1 MAKADYYETLG
12 VSKNASKE
20 EIKSAYRKQAM
31 KYHPDRNPGDKSA
44 EAKFK
49 EASEAYQVLSDSQ
62 KKSNYDQFGHA
73 AFENGGGGKGG
84 FGGFEDFGGFD
95 SGSFSSIFDD
105 FFGDFT
111 GGRSRR
117 SSSRSKRGSD
127 LKINIEVTL
136 EEAYEGKKQTFNVP
150 TSEKCSECSGTGAAS
165 GSKPTTCD
173 TCGGHGQVRAQQGFF
188 TLQQTC
194 PDCGGEGKTISNPCK
209 SCRGAGT
216 NKVNKTLSIQIPKGV
231 DDGTQMRLAG
241 KGEAGPRG
249 GSQGDLYVYISLK
262 KHPIFKR
269 SEENLYFE
277 LPISI
282 ADATLGTTIEIPTI
296 DGSKSKVKIPAGTQ
310 NGKQLRLKDK
320 GMPRLRGGGFGDL
333 YLQIKVETP
342 VNLSKEQKILL
353 EKFKELEDSKNN
365 PENESFFRKAKSF
378 WDNLNK

>member
-12 VSKNASKE
+12 VSRNASKD
-20 EIKSAYRKQAM
+20 EIKAAYRKQAM
-31 KYHPDRNPGDKSA
+31 KFHPDRNPGDKSA

-73 AFENGGGGKGG
+73 AFENGGGGRGG

-111 GGRSRR
+111 GGRRR
-117 SSSRSKRGSD
+117 KSPKTRRGSD

-136 EEAYEGKKQTFNVP
+136 EEAYQGKKQTFDLP
-150 TSEKCSECSGTGAAS
+150 TSEKCSSCSGSGAAT
-165 GSKPTTCD
+165 GSKPITCD

-194 PDCGGEGKTISNPCK
+194 PDCAGEGKVITNPCK
-209 SCRGAGT
+209 DCRGSGSK
-216 NKVNKTLSIQIPKGV
+216 KVNKTISIQIPKGV

-249 GSQGDLYVYISLK
+249 GTQGDLYVYISLK

-277 LPISI
+277 LPISF
-282 ADATLGTTIEIPTI
+282 ADAALGTTIEVPTI
-296 DGSKSKVKIPAGTQ
+296 DGSKSKVKIPSGTQ
-310 NGKQLRLKDK
+310 SGKQLRLKDK
-320 GMPRLRGGGFGDL
+320 GMPQLRGNGFGDL
-333 YLQIKVETP
+333 YLQIKVEVP
-342 VNLSKEQKILL
+342 VNLSREQKILL
-353 EKFKELEDSKNN
+353 EKYKELEDSKNN
-365 PENESFFRKAKSF
+365 PENESFFKKAKSF
-378 WDNLNK
+378 WDNLN

>member
-12 VSKNASKE
+12 VSRNASKD
-20 EIKSAYRKQAM
+20 EIKAAYRKQAM
-31 KYHPDRNPGDKSA
+31 KFHPDRNPGDKSA

-73 AFENGGGGKGG
+73 AFENGGGGRGG

-111 GGRSRR
+111 GGRRR
-117 SSSRSKRGSD
+117 KSPKTRRGSD

-136 EEAYEGKKQTFNVP
+136 EEAYQGKKQTFDLP
-150 TSEKCSECSGTGAAS
+150 TSEKCSSCSGSGAAT
-165 GSKPTTCD
+165 GSKPITCD

-194 PDCGGEGKTISNPCK
+194 PDCAGEGKVISNPCK
-209 SCRGAGT
+209 DCRGSGSK
-216 NKVNKTLSIQIPKGV
+216 KVNKTISIQIPKGV

-249 GSQGDLYVYISLK
+249 GTQGDLYVYISLK

-277 LPISI
+277 LPISF
-282 ADATLGTTIEIPTI
+282 ADAALGTTIEVPTI
-296 DGSKSKVKIPAGTQ
+296 DGSKSKVKIPSGTQ
-310 NGKQLRLKDK
+310 SGKQLRLKDK
-320 GMPRLRGGGFGDL
+320 GMPQLRGNGFGDL
-333 YLQIKVETP
+333 YLQIKVEVP
-342 VNLSKEQKILL
+342 VNLSREQKILL
-353 EKFKELEDSKNN
+353 EKYKELEDSNNN
-365 PENESFFRKAKSF
+365 PENESFFKKAKSF
-378 WDNLNK
+378 WDNLN

>member
-12 VSKNASKE
+12 VSKNASKN
-20 EIKSAYRKQAM
+20 EIKAANRKQAM
-31 KYHPDRNPGDKSA
+31 KFHPDRNPGDKSA

-73 AFENGGGGKGG
+73 AFENGGGGRGG

-111 GGRSRR
+111 GGRRR
-117 SSSRSKRGSD
+117 KSPKTRRGSD

-136 EEAYEGKKQTFNVP
+136 EEAYQGKKQTFDLP
-150 TSEKCSECSGTGAAS
+150 TSEKCSSCSGSGAAT
-165 GSKPTTCD
+165 GSKPITCD

-194 PDCGGEGKTISNPCK
+194 PDCAGEGKVISNPCK
-209 SCRGAGT
+209 DCRGSGSK
-216 NKVNKTLSIQIPKGV
+216 KVNKTISIQIPKGV

-249 GSQGDLYVYISLK
+249 GTQGDLYVYISLK

-277 LPISI
+277 LPISF
-282 ADATLGTTIEIPTI
+282 ADAALGTTIEVPTI
-296 DGSKSKVKIPAGTQ
+296 DGSKSKVKIPSGTQ
-310 NGKQLRLKDK
+310 SGKQLRLKDK
-320 GMPRLRGGGFGDL
+320 GMPQLRGNGFGDL
-333 YLQIKVETP
+333 YLQIKVEVP
-342 VNLSKEQKILL
+342 VNLSREQKILL
-353 EKFKELEDSKNN
+353 EKYKELEDSKNN
-365 PENESFFRKAKSF
+365 PENESFFKKAKSF
-378 WDNLNK
+378 WDNLN

>member
-31 KYHPDRNPGDKSA
+31 KYHPDRNPGDKTA
-44 EAKFK
+44 ESKFK

-73 AFENGGGGKGG
+73 AFENGGGGRGG

-111 GGRSRR
+111 GGGRRR

-136 EEAYEGKKQTFNVP
+136 EEAYQGKKQTFNVP
-150 TSEKCSECSGTGAAS
+150 TSEKCSDCSGSGAAS
-165 GSKPTTCD
+165 GSKPKTCD
-173 TCGGHGQVRAQQGFF
+173 TCDGHGQVRAQQGFF

-194 PDCGGEGKTISNPCK
+194 PDCGGEGKTISKPCK
-209 SCRGAGT
+209 ICRGTGT
-216 NKVNKTLSIQIPKGV
+216 NRVNKTLSIQIPKGV

-249 GSQGDLYVYISLK
+249 GTQGDLYVYLSLK

-269 SEENLYFE
+269 EEENLYFE
-277 LPISI
+277 LPVSI
-282 ADATLGTTIEIPTI
+282 VDAALGTTIEIPTI
-296 DGSKSKVKIPAGTQ
+296 DGSKSNVKIPPGTQ
-310 NGKQLRLKDK
+310 TGKQLRLKDK
-320 GMPRLRGGGFGDL
+320 GMPLLRGSGFGDL
-333 YLQIKVETP
+333 YLQIKVEVP
-342 VNLSKEQKILL
+342 VNLSREQKILL
-353 EKFKELEDSKNN
+353 EKYKELEDSKNN
-365 PENESFFRKAKSF
+365 PENESFLKKAKNF
-378 WDNLNK
+378 WDSLS

>member
-12 VSKNASKE
+12 VSRNASKD
-20 EIKSAYRKQAM
+20 EIKAAYRKQAM
-31 KYHPDRNPGDKSA
+31 KFHPDRNPGDKSA

-73 AFENGGGGKGG
+73 AFENGGGGRGG

-111 GGRSRR
+111 GGRRR
-117 SSSRSKRGSD
+117 KSPKTRRGSD

-136 EEAYEGKKQTFNVP
+136 EEAYQGKKQTFDLP
-150 TSEKCSECSGTGAAS
+150 TSEKCSSCSGSGAAT
-165 GSKPTTCD
+165 GSKPITCD

-194 PDCGGEGKTISNPCK
+194 PDCAGEGKVISNPCK
-209 SCRGAGT
+209 DCRGSGSK
-216 NKVNKTLSIQIPKGV
+216 KVNKTISIQIPKGV

-249 GSQGDLYVYISLK
+249 GTQGDLYVYISLK

-277 LPISI
+277 LPISF
-282 ADATLGTTIEIPTI
+282 AAAALGTTIEVPTI
-296 DGSKSKVKIPAGTQ
+296 DGSKSKVKIPSGTQ
-310 NGKQLRLKDK
+310 SGKQLRLKDK
-320 GMPRLRGGGFGDL
+320 GMPQLRGNGFGDL
-333 YLQIKVETP
+333 YLQIKVEVP
-342 VNLSKEQKILL
+342 VNLSREQKILL
-353 EKFKELEDSKNN
+353 EKYKELEDSKNN
-365 PENESFFRKAKSF
+365 PENESFFKKAKSF
-378 WDNLNK
+378 

>member
-20 EIKSAYRKQAM
+20 EIKAAYRKQAM
-31 KYHPDRNPGDKSA
+31 KFHPDRNPGDKSA

-73 AFENGGGGKGG
+73 AFENGGGGRGG

-111 GGRSRR
+111 GGRRR
-117 SSSRSKRGSD
+117 KSPKTRRGSD

-136 EEAYEGKKQTFNVP
+136 EEAYQGKKQTFDLP
-150 TSEKCSECSGTGAAS
+150 TSEKCSSCTGSGAAP
-165 GSKPTTCD
+165 GSKPMTCD
-173 TCGGHGQVRAQQGFF
+173 TCDGHGQVRAQQGFF

-194 PDCGGEGKTISNPCK
+194 PDCAGEGKVISNPCK
-209 SCRGAGT
+209 DCRGSGSK
-216 NKVNKTLSIQIPKGV
+216 KVNKTISIQIPKGV

-249 GSQGDLYVYISLK
+249 GTQGDLYVYISLK

-277 LPISI
+277 LPISF
-282 ADATLGTTIEIPTI
+282 ADAALGTTIEVPTI
-296 DGSKSKVKIPAGTQ
+296 DGSKSKVKIPSGTQ
-310 NGKQLRLKDK
+310 SGKQLRLKDK
-320 GMPRLRGGGFGDL
+320 GMPQLRSSGFGDL
-333 YLQIKVETP
+333 
-342 VNLSKEQKILL
+342 
-353 EKFKELEDSKNN
+353 
-365 PENESFFRKAKSF
+365 
-378 WDNLNK
+378 

>member
-31 KYHPDRNPGDKSA
+31 KYHPDRNPGDKTA
-44 EAKFK
+44 ESKFK

-73 AFENGGGGKGG
+73 AFENGGGGRGG

-111 GGRSRR
+111 GSGRRR

-136 EEAYEGKKQTFNVP
+136 EEAYQGKKQTFNVP
-150 TSEKCSECSGTGAAS
+150 TSEKCSDCSGSGAAS
-165 GSKPTTCD
+165 GSKPKTCD
-173 TCGGHGQVRAQQGFF
+173 TCDGHGQVRAQQGFF

-194 PDCGGEGKTISNPCK
+194 PDCAGEGKVISNPCK
-209 SCRGAGT
+209 TCRGAGT

-249 GSQGDLYVYISLK
+249 GTQGDLYVYISLK

-277 LPISI
+277 LPVSI
-282 ADATLGTTIEIPTI
+282 ADAALGTTIEIPTI
-296 DGSKSKVKIPAGTQ
+296 DGLRSKVKIPPGTQ
-310 NGKQLRLKDK
+310 TGKQLRLKDK
-320 GMPRLRGGGFGDL
+320 GMPGLRGGGFGDL
-333 YLQIKVETP
+333 YLQIKVEIP
-342 VNLSKEQKILL
+342 VNLNKEQKILL

-365 PENESFFRKAKSF
+365 PENESFFKKAKNF
-378 WDNLNK
+378 WDNLN

>member
-12 VSKNASKE
+12 VSRNASKD
-20 EIKSAYRKQAM
+20 EIKAAYRKQAM
-31 KYHPDRNPGDKSA
+31 KFHPDRNPGDKSA

-73 AFENGGGGKGG
+73 AFENGGGGRGG

-111 GGRSRR
+111 GGRRR
-117 SSSRSKRGSD
+117 KSPKTRRGSD

-136 EEAYEGKKQTFNVP
+136 EEAYQGKKQTFDLP
-150 TSEKCSECSGTGAAS
+150 TSEKCSSCSGSGAAT
-165 GSKPTTCD
+165 GSKPITCD
-173 TCGGHGQVRAQQGFF
+173 TCGVHGQVRAQQGFF

-194 PDCGGEGKTISNPCK
+194 PDCAGEGKVISNPCK
-209 SCRGAGT
+209 DCRGSGSK
-216 NKVNKTLSIQIPKGV
+216 KVNKTISIQIPKGV

-249 GSQGDLYVYISLK
+249 GTQGDLYVYISLK

-277 LPISI
+277 LPISF
-282 ADATLGTTIEIPTI
+282 ADAALGTTIEVPTI
-296 DGSKSKVKIPAGTQ
+296 DGSKSKVKIPSGTQ
-310 NGKQLRLKDK
+310 SGKQLRLKDK
-320 GMPRLRGGGFGDL
+320 GMPQLRGNGFGDL
-333 YLQIKVETP
+333 YLQIKVEVP
-342 VNLSKEQKILL
+342 VNLSREQKILL
-353 EKFKELEDSKNN
+353 EKYKELEDSKNN
-365 PENESFFRKAKSF
+365 PENESFFKKAKSF
-378 WDNLNK
+378 WDNLN

>member
-31 KYHPDRNPGDKSA
+31 KYHPDRNPGDKTA
-44 EAKFK
+44 ESKFK

-62 KKSNYDQFGHA
+62 KKSNYDQFGNA
-73 AFENGGGGKGG
+73 AFENGGGGRGG

-111 GGRSRR
+111 GGGRRR

-136 EEAYEGKKQTFNVP
+136 EEAYQGKKQTFNVP
-150 TSEKCSECSGTGAAS
+150 TSEKCSDCSGSGAAS
-165 GSKPTTCD
+165 GSKPKTCD
-173 TCGGHGQVRAQQGFF
+173 TCDGHGQVRAQQGFF

-194 PDCGGEGKTISNPCK
+194 PDCAGEGKVIYNPCK
-209 SCRGAGT
+209 TCRGAGT

-249 GSQGDLYVYISLK
+249 GTQGDLYVYISLK

-277 LPISI
+277 LPVSI
-282 ADATLGTTIEIPTI
+282 ADAALGTTIEIPTI
-296 DGSKSKVKIPAGTQ
+296 DGLRSKVKIPPGTQ
-310 NGKQLRLKDK
+310 TGKQLRLKDK
-320 GMPRLRGGGFGDL
+320 GMPGLRGGGFGDL
-333 YLQIKVETP
+333 YLQIKVEIP
-342 VNLSKEQKILL
+342 VNLNKEQKILL

-365 PENESFFRKAKSF
+365 PENESFFKKAKNF
-378 WDNLNK
+378 WDNLN

>member
-12 VSKNASKE
+12 VSRNASKD
-20 EIKSAYRKQAM
+20 EIKAAYRKQAM
-31 KYHPDRNPGDKSA
+31 KFHPDRNPGDKSA

-73 AFENGGGGKGG
+73 AFENGGGRGG

-111 GGRSRR
+111 GGRRR
-117 SSSRSKRGSD
+117 KSPKTRRGSD

-136 EEAYEGKKQTFNVP
+136 EEAYQGKKQTFDLP
-150 TSEKCSECSGTGAAS
+150 TSEKCSSCSGSGAAT
-165 GSKPTTCD
+165 GSKPITCD

-194 PDCGGEGKTISNPCK
+194 PDCAGEGKVISNPCK
-209 SCRGAGT
+209 DCRGSGSK
-216 NKVNKTLSIQIPKGV
+216 KVNKTISIQIPKGV

-249 GSQGDLYVYISLK
+249 GTQGDLYVYISLK

-277 LPISI
+277 LPISF
-282 ADATLGTTIEIPTI
+282 ADAALGTTIEVPTI
-296 DGSKSKVKIPAGTQ
+296 DGSKSKVKIPSGTQ
-310 NGKQLRLKDK
+310 SGKQLRLKDK
-320 GMPRLRGGGFGDL
+320 GMPQLRGNGFGDL
-333 YLQIKVETP
+333 YLQIKVEVP
-342 VNLSKEQKILL
+342 VNLSREQKILL
-353 EKFKELEDSKNN
+353 EKYKELEDSKNN
-365 PENESFFRKAKSF
+365 PENESFFKKAKSF
-378 WDNLNK
+378 WDNLN

>member
-12 VSKNASKE
+12 VSRNASKD
-20 EIKSAYRKQAM
+20 EIKAAYRKQAM
-31 KYHPDRNPGDKSA
+31 KFHPDRNPGDKSA

-73 AFENGGGGKGG
+73 AFENGGGGRGG

-111 GGRSRR
+111 GGRRR
-117 SSSRSKRGSD
+117 KSPKTRRGSD

-136 EEAYEGKKQTFNVP
+136 EEAYQGKKQTFDLP
-150 TSEKCSECSGTGAAS
+150 TSEKCSSCSGSGAAT
-165 GSKPTTCD
+165 GSKPITCD

-194 PDCGGEGKTISNPCK
+194 PDCAGEGKVISNPCK
-209 SCRGAGT
+209 DCRGSGSK
-216 NKVNKTLSIQIPKGV
+216 KVNKTISIQIPKGV

-249 GSQGDLYVYISLK
+249 GTQGDLYVYISLK

-277 LPISI
+277 LPISF
-282 ADATLGTTIEIPTI
+282 AAAALGTTIEVPTI
-296 DGSKSKVKIPAGTQ
+296 DGSKSKVKIPSGTQ
-310 NGKQLRLKDK
+310 SGKQLRLKDK
-320 GMPRLRGGGFGDL
+320 GMPQLRGNGFGDL
-333 YLQIKVETP
+333 YLQIKVEVP
-342 VNLSKEQKILL
+342 VNLSREQKILL
-353 EKFKELEDSKNN
+353 EKYKELEDSKNN
-365 PENESFFRKAKSF
+365 PENESFFKKAKSF
-378 WDNLNK
+378 WDNLN

>member
-12 VSKNASKE
+12 VSRNASKD
-20 EIKSAYRKQAM
+20 EIKAAYRKQAM
-31 KYHPDRNPGDKSA
+31 KFHPDRNPGDKSA

-73 AFENGGGGKGG
+73 AFENGGGGRGG

-111 GGRSRR
+111 GGRRR
-117 SSSRSKRGSD
+117 KSPKTRRGSD

-136 EEAYEGKKQTFNVP
+136 EEAYQGKKQTFDLP
-150 TSEKCSECSGTGAAS
+150 TSEKCSSCSGSGAAT
-165 GSKPTTCD
+165 GSKPITCD

-194 PDCGGEGKTISNPCK
+194 PDCAGEGKVISNPCK
-209 SCRGAGT
+209 DCRGSGSK
-216 NKVNKTLSIQIPKGV
+216 KVNKTISIQIPKGV

-249 GSQGDLYVYISLK
+249 GTQGDLYVYISLK

-277 LPISI
+277 LPISF
-282 ADATLGTTIEIPTI
+282 ADAALGTTIEVPTI
-296 DGSKSKVKIPAGTQ
+296 DGSKSKVKIPSGTQ
-310 NGKQLRLKDK
+310 SGKQLRLKDK
-320 GMPRLRGGGFGDL
+320 GMPQLRGNGFGDL
-333 YLQIKVETP
+333 YLQIKVEVP
-342 VNLSKEQKILL
+342 VNLSREQKILL
-353 EKFKELEDSKNN
+353 EKYKELEDSKNN
-365 PENESFFRKAKSF
+365 PENEPFFKKAKSF
-378 WDNLNK
+378 WDNLN

>member
-12 VSKNASKE
+12 VSRNASKD
-20 EIKSAYRKQAM
+20 EIKAAYRKQAM
-31 KYHPDRNPGDKSA
+31 KFHPDRNPGDKSA

-73 AFENGGGGKGG
+73 AFENGGGGRGG

-111 GGRSRR
+111 GGRRR
-117 SSSRSKRGSD
+117 KSPKTRRGSD

-136 EEAYEGKKQTFNVP
+136 EEAYQGKKQTFDLP
-150 TSEKCSECSGTGAAS
+150 TSEKCSSCSGSGAAT
-165 GSKPTTCD
+165 GSKPITCD

-194 PDCGGEGKTISNPCK
+194 PDCAGEGKVISNPCK
-209 SCRGAGT
+209 DCRGSGSK
-216 NKVNKTLSIQIPKGV
+216 KVNKTISIQIPKGV

-249 GSQGDLYVYISLK
+249 GTQGDLYVYISLK

-277 LPISI
+277 LPISF
-282 ADATLGTTIEIPTI
+282 ADAALGATIEVPTI
-296 DGSKSKVKIPAGTQ
+296 DGSKSKVKIPSGTQ
-310 NGKQLRLKDK
+310 SGKQLRLKDK
-320 GMPRLRGGGFGDL
+320 GMPQLRGNGFGDL
-333 YLQIKVETP
+333 YLQIKVEVP
-342 VNLSKEQKILL
+342 VNLSREQKILL
-353 EKFKELEDSKNN
+353 EKYKELEDSKNN
-365 PENESFFRKAKSF
+365 PENESFFKKAKSF
-378 WDNLNK
+378 WDNLN

>member
-12 VSKNASKE
+12 VSRNASKD
-20 EIKSAYRKQAM
+20 EIKAAYRKQAM
-31 KYHPDRNPGDKSA
+31 KFHPDRNPGDKSA

-73 AFENGGGGKGG
+73 AFENGGGGRGG

-111 GGRSRR
+111 GGRRR
-117 SSSRSKRGSD
+117 KSPKTRRGSD

-136 EEAYEGKKQTFNVP
+136 EEAYQGKKQTFDLP
-150 TSEKCSECSGTGAAS
+150 TSEKCSSCSGSGAAT
-165 GSKPTTCD
+165 GSKPITCD

-194 PDCGGEGKTISNPCK
+194 PDCAGEGKVISNPCK
-209 SCRGAGT
+209 DCRGSGSK
-216 NKVNKTLSIQIPKGV
+216 KVNKTISIQIPKGV

-249 GSQGDLYVYISLK
+249 GTQGDLYVYISLK

-277 LPISI
+277 LPISF
-282 ADATLGTTIEIPTI
+282 ADAALGTTIEVPTI
-296 DGSKSKVKIPAGTQ
+296 DGSKSKVKIPSGTQ
-310 NGKQLRLKDK
+310 SGKQLRLKDK
-320 GMPRLRGGGFGDL
+320 GMPQLRGNGFGDL
-333 YLQIKVETP
+333 YLQIKVEVP
-342 VNLSKEQKILL
+342 VNLSREQKILL
-353 EKFKELEDSKNN
+353 EKYKELEDSKNN
-365 PENESFFRKAKSF
+365 PENESFFKKAKNF
-378 WDNLNK
+378 WDNLN

>member
-12 VSKNASKE
+12 VSRNASKD
-20 EIKSAYRKQAM
+20 EIKAAYRKQAM
-31 KYHPDRNPGDKSA
+31 KFHPDRNPGDKSA

-73 AFENGGGGKGG
+73 AFENGGGGRGG

-111 GGRSRR
+111 GGRRR
-117 SSSRSKRGSD
+117 KSPKTRRGSD

-136 EEAYEGKKQTFNVP
+136 EEAYQGKKQTFDLP
-150 TSEKCSECSGTGAAS
+150 TSEKCSSCSGSGAAT
-165 GSKPTTCD
+165 GSKPITCD

-194 PDCGGEGKTISNPCK
+194 PDCAGEGKVISNPCK
-209 SCRGAGT
+209 DCRGSGSK
-216 NKVNKTLSIQIPKGV
+216 KVNKTISIQIPKGV

-249 GSQGDLYVYISLK
+249 GTQGDLYVYISLK

-277 LPISI
+277 LPISF
-282 ADATLGTTIEIPTI
+282 ADAALGTTIEVPTI
-296 DGSKSKVKIPAGTQ
+296 DGSKSKVKIPSGTQ
-310 NGKQLRLKDK
+310 SGKQLRLKDK
-320 GMPRLRGGGFGDL
+320 GMSQLRGNGFGDL
-333 YLQIKVETP
+333 YLQIKVEVP
-342 VNLSKEQKILL
+342 VNLSREQKILL
-353 EKFKELEDSKNN
+353 EKYKELEDSKNN
-365 PENESFFRKAKSF
+365 PENESFFKKAKSF
-378 WDNLNK
+378 WDNLN

>member
-12 VSKNASKE
+12 VSRNASKD
-20 EIKSAYRKQAM
+20 EIKAAYRKQAM
-31 KYHPDRNPGDKSA
+31 KFHPDRNPGDKSA

-73 AFENGGGGKGG
+73 AFENGGGGRGG

-111 GGRSRR
+111 GGRRR
-117 SSSRSKRGSD
+117 KSPKTRRGSD

-136 EEAYEGKKQTFNVP
+136 EEAYQGKKQTFDLP
-150 TSEKCSECSGTGAAS
+150 TSEKCSSCSGSGAAT
-165 GSKPTTCD
+165 GSKPITCD

-194 PDCGGEGKTISNPCK
+194 PNCAGEGKVISNPCK
-209 SCRGAGT
+209 DCRGSGSK
-216 NKVNKTLSIQIPKGV
+216 KVNKTISIQIPKGV

-249 GSQGDLYVYISLK
+249 GTQGDLYVYISLK

-277 LPISI
+277 LPISF
-282 ADATLGTTIEIPTI
+282 ADAALGTTIEVPTI
-296 DGSKSKVKIPAGTQ
+296 DGSKSKVKIPSGTQ
-310 NGKQLRLKDK
+310 SGKQLRLKDK
-320 GMPRLRGGGFGDL
+320 GMPQLRGNGFGDL
-333 YLQIKVETP
+333 YLQIKVEVP
-342 VNLSKEQKILL
+342 VNLSREQKILL
-353 EKFKELEDSKNN
+353 EKYKELEDSKNN
-365 PENESFFRKAKSF
+365 PENESFFKKAKSF
-378 WDNLNK
+378 WDNLN

>member
-12 VSKNASKE
+12 VSRNASKD
-20 EIKSAYRKQAM
+20 EIKAAYRKQAM
-31 KYHPDRNPGDKSA
+31 KFHPDRNPGDKSA

-73 AFENGGGGKGG
+73 AFENGGGGRGG

-111 GGRSRR
+111 GGRRR
-117 SSSRSKRGSD
+117 KSPKTRRGSD

-136 EEAYEGKKQTFNVP
+136 EEAYQGKKQTFDLP
-150 TSEKCSECSGTGAAS
+150 TSEKCSSCSGSGAAT
-165 GSKPTTCD
+165 GSKPITCD

-194 PDCGGEGKTISNPCK
+194 PDCAGEGKVISNPCK
-209 SCRGAGT
+209 DCRGSGSK
-216 NKVNKTLSIQIPKGV
+216 KVNKTISIQIPKGV

-249 GSQGDLYVYISLK
+249 GTQGDLYVYISLK

-277 LPISI
+277 LPISF
-282 ADATLGTTIEIPTI
+282 AAAALGTTIEVPTI
-296 DGSKSKVKIPAGTQ
+296 DGSKSKVKIPSGTQ
-310 NGKQLRLKDK
+310 SGKQLRLKDK
-320 GMPRLRGGGFGDL
+320 GMPQLRGNGFGDL
-333 YLQIKVETP
+333 YLQIKVEVP
-342 VNLSKEQKILL
+342 VNLSREQKILL
-353 EKFKELEDSKNN
+353 EKYKELEESKNN
-365 PENESFFRKAKSF
+365 PENESFFKKAKSF
-378 WDNLNK
+378 WDNLN

>member
-31 KYHPDRNPGDKSA
+31 KYHPDRNPGDKTA
-44 EAKFK
+44 ESKFK

-73 AFENGGGGKGG
+73 AFENGGGGRGG

-111 GGRSRR
+111 RGGRRK

-136 EEAYEGKKQTFNVP
+136 EEAYQGKKQTFNVP
-150 TSEKCSECSGTGAAS
+150 TSEKCSDCLGSGAAS
-165 GSKPTTCD
+165 GSKPKTCD
-173 TCGGHGQVRAQQGFF
+173 TCDGHGQVRAQQGFF

-194 PDCGGEGKTISNPCK
+194 PDCAGEGKTISNPCK
-209 SCRGAGT
+209 TCRGAGT

-249 GSQGDLYVYISLK
+249 GTQGDLYVYISLK

-282 ADATLGTTIEIPTI
+282 ADAALGTTIEIPTI
-296 DGSKSKVKIPAGTQ
+296 DGLRSKVKIPPGTQ
-310 NGKQLRLKDK
+310 TGKQLRLKDK
-320 GMPRLRGGGFGDL
+320 GMPGLRGGGFGDL
-333 YLQIKVETP
+333 YLQIKVEIP
-342 VNLSKEQKILL
+342 VNLNKEQKILL

-365 PENESFFRKAKSF
+365 PENESFFKKAKNF
-378 WDNLNK
+378 WDNLS

>member
-31 KYHPDRNPGDKSA
+31 KYHPDRNPGDKTA
-44 EAKFK
+44 ESKFK

-73 AFENGGGGKGG
+73 AFENGGGGRGG

-111 GGRSRR
+111 GSGRRR

-136 EEAYEGKKQTFNVP
+136 EEAYQGKKQTFNVP
-150 TSEKCSECSGTGAAS
+150 TSEKCSDCLGSGAAS
-165 GSKPTTCD
+165 GSKPKTCD
-173 TCGGHGQVRAQQGFF
+173 TCDGHGQVRAQQGFF

-194 PDCGGEGKTISNPCK
+194 PDCAGEGKVISNPCK
-209 SCRGAGT
+209 TCRGAGT

-249 GSQGDLYVYISLK
+249 GTQGDLYVYISLK

-277 LPISI
+277 LPVSI
-282 ADATLGTTIEIPTI
+282 ADAALGTTIEIPTI
-296 DGSKSKVKIPAGTQ
+296 DGLRSKVKIPPGTQ
-310 NGKQLRLKDK
+310 TGKQLRLKDK
-320 GMPRLRGGGFGDL
+320 GMPGLRGGGFGDL
-333 YLQIKVETP
+333 YLQIKVEIP
-342 VNLSKEQKILL
+342 VNLNKEQKILL

-365 PENESFFRKAKSF
+365 PENESFFKKAKNF
-378 WDNLNK
+378 WDNLN

>member
-12 VSKNASKE
+12 VSRNASKD
-20 EIKSAYRKQAM
+20 EIKAAYRKQAM
-31 KYHPDRNPGDKSA
+31 KFHPDRNPGDKSA

-73 AFENGGGGKGG
+73 AFENGGGGRGG

-111 GGRSRR
+111 GGRRR
-117 SSSRSKRGSD
+117 KSPKTRRGSD

-136 EEAYEGKKQTFNVP
+136 EEAYQGKKQTFDLP
-150 TSEKCSECSGTGAAS
+150 TSEKCSSCSGSGAAT
-165 GSKPTTCD
+165 GSKPITCD

-194 PDCGGEGKTISNPCK
+194 PDCAGEGKVISNPCK
-209 SCRGAGT
+209 DCRGSGSK
-216 NKVNKTLSIQIPKGV
+216 KVNKTISIQIPKGV

-249 GSQGDLYVYISLK
+249 GTQGDLYVYISLK

-277 LPISI
+277 LPISF
-282 ADATLGTTIEIPTI
+282 ADAALGTTIEVPTI
-296 DGSKSKVKIPAGTQ
+296 DGSKSKVKIPSGTQ
-310 NGKQLRLKDK
+310 SGKQLRLKEK
-320 GMPRLRGGGFGDL
+320 GMSQLRGNGFGDL
-333 YLQIKVETP
+333 YLQIKVEVP
-342 VNLSKEQKILL
+342 VNLSREQKILL
-353 EKFKELEDSKNN
+353 EKYKELEDSKNN
-365 PENESFFRKAKSF
+365 PENESFFKKAKGF
-378 WDNLNK
+378 WDNLN